1 MRIAF
6 ALLALTIAACASR
19 SQSSSADAQA
29 AAASPSVAGTVVL
42 GPGDVFELRVFGE
55 DDLSGAYRISDD
67 GTIDFPLIGKTSVE
81 GETASTLSTLLSTK
95 LAKYLRQPNV
105 SVFVKEYN
113 SKKVFV
119 IGQVKAPG
127 TFPFEKGMSIIQAIA
142 MAGGFERLADQN
154 SCSVTRVVDGKETRT
169 QVAVKDIGEGKFANF
184 QLQPGDIVF
193 VPERLF

>member
-1 MRIAF
+1 MRF
-6 ALLALTIAACASR
+6 ASAIFALTIVACASTKGP
-19 SQSSSADAQA
+19 SADEQA
-29 AAASPSVAGTVVL
+29 AIVGPSVAGTVVF

-55 DDLSGAYRISDD
+55 EDLSGAYRVSDD

-81 GETASTLSTLLSTK
+81 GETGSSLSTLLSTK
-95 LAKYLRQPNV
+95 LAKYLRQPSV
-105 SVFVKEYN
+105 SVFLKEYN

-119 IGQVKAPG
+119 LGQVKSPG

-154 SCSVTRVVDGKETRT
+154 SCSVTRVVNGKETRS
-169 QVAVKDIGEGKFANF
+169 QIAVKDIGEGQIANF